1 MFKCKNKKFTVEA
14 TIDLESHIHN
24 VETCSV
30 ESAFNKV
37 EKMYSLSAGQ
47 TIILK
52 LI

>member
-14 TIDLESHIHN
+14 IVDSESHIHN

-30 ESAFNKV
+30 QSAFNKV
-37 EKMYSLSAGQ
+37 EKMYNLSVGQ